1 MSLSGYFKQR
11 VPLKGRHMISFTVN
25 EVTCLMSRNS
35 LPSPPPSRDV
45 EPYCSEINVRLRSHS
60 TVKMKR
66 ILIFTD
72 FHPI

>member
-35 LPSPPPSRDV
+35 LPSPPPPPPPEMS
-45 EPYCSEINVRLRSHS
+45 NHTAVRLMF
-60 TVKMKR
+60 V
-66 ILIFTD
+66 LD
-72 FHPI
+72 PIVR